1 MSIPGGWSEYT
12 SSISSEAQAAF
23 DEALKGL
30 VGVNY
35 TPVAVAQQV
44 VAGKNFRFFCNAS
57 GVFPNAPNYGAI
69 LSISKLIGS
78 PAELTGTETVGND

>member
-1 MSIPGGWSEYT
+1 
-12 SSISSEAQAAF
+12 
-23 DEALKGL
+23 
-30 VGVNY
+30 
-35 TPVAVAQQV
+35 VAVAQQV